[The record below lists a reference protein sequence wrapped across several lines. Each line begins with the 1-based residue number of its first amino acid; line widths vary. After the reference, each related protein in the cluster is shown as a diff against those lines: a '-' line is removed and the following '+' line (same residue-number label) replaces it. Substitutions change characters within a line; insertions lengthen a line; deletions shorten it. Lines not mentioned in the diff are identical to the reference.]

1 MRNGLDDGTI
11 TLSGISGC
19 LWGFVGCWLLSDGSM
34 DARALGGLAVSP
46 LIGIAVGVSSRALR
60 SAPWWKRALF
70 AIPTLCL
77 ASFAFVIASA
87 IWFEL
92 FGAPRFTGPAHPTE
106 MMLLLRIISILPFL
120 VVFLSWLVG
129 LWPVAIVN
137 HHVIWYLTR
146 SPDDTGPLALDLRR

>member
-1 MRNGLDDGTI
+1 MRNALDDGTS

-46 LIGIAVGVSSRALR
+46 LIGIAVGLSARALR
-60 SAPWWKRALF
+60 SAPWWKCALA
-70 AIPTLCL
+70 AITRLCL
-77 ASFAFVIASA
+77 ASFAFVVASA

-92 FGAPRFTGPAHPTE
+92 FGEPRFTAPADQTG
-106 MMLLLRIISILPFL
+106 MMLLGRIIIFFAFFPAILG
-120 VVFLSWLVG
+120 WLAG
-129 LWPVAIVN
+129 LWPIAIIN

-146 SPDDTGPLALDLRR
+146 STDDTGPLALDLRR